1 MARPAQPK
9 GLRQMPLDNDFTPKK
24 DGLGSRAMAAGPR
37 DVSQADKGAA
47 LDVMLDAFLNAE
59 SDHTPRD
66 GNTGGT
72 LRQSAD
78 FNEENHAEK
87 CLPKESIPQTTPPL
101 PEGRK
106 SREKVTTEDMS
117 QFLKLWFFDWL
128 SVTIPNSVDG
138 KGTKAEGLKGLAE
151 SDKASKRLFLWTT
164 LKGLHVM
171 RVGKGTD
178 KYLGAAHLAFDPTA
192 KDRVASIRDGHS
204 ANMPNIELTGANGMC
219 AELAPL
225 ALSELG
231 PVLIA
236 RADSSWDVSQAG
248 LWDDL
253 YDLLCQMSVQHKM
266 EMPRVEGTEQKG
278 RTIYFGSGEASVKIY
293 EKSFELLA
301 KGKIEEADL
310 DENLVR
316 IEFTFRPK
324 KGKKAGLAKIARD
337 EGAGSLLRTTRWV
350 RSLTEQLAVMT
361 KQAIKD
367 QAELAVGRVTETPD
381 VKRPQKMAKVAVQQY
396 ARTLCRGAISEI
408 VQNEWAGDWHAAV
421 VDPDEV
427 VSSICRLVVEEV
439 EGVAFDLCQQ
449 YGVIEVMEMEQEAD
463 RQKELLDVWMSDQ
476 KRRTDQAIFKLER
489 AAAQARSDCG
499 VSYEA
504 A

>member
-37 DVSQADKGAA
+37 DVSQADKDASLGAMLA
-47 LDVMLDAFLNAE
+47 AFLDAE
-59 SDHTPRD
+59 SVLTPRH

-72 LRQSAD
+72 LRQAID
-78 FNEENHAEK
+78 CKEENLAEK
-87 CLPKESIPQTTPPL
+87 SLPNEVVPQTTPPH
-101 PEGRK
+101 EDGRK
-106 SREKVTTEDMS
+106 SREKETTDDMS
-117 QFLKLWFFDWL
+117 KFLKLWFFDWL
-128 SVTIPNSVDG
+128 SLTVPNSVDG
-138 KGTKAEGLKGLAE
+138 KGTKAEGLLGQTE
-151 SDKASKRLFLWTT
+151 CDKASLRLFTWST

-171 RVGKGTD
+171 RIGKGTD

-253 YDLLCQMSVQHKM
+253 YDLLCKMSVRHKM
-266 EMPRVEGTEQKG
+266 KMPRVEGTEEKG
-278 RTIYFGSGEASVKIY
+278 RTIYFGSGEVSVKIY

-337 EGAGSLLRTTRWV
+337 EGAGSLLRTTHWV
-350 RSLTEQLAVMT
+350 RCLTEELAVLT

-381 VKRPQKMAKVAVQQY
+381 VKRPQKMAKAAVQQY
-396 ARTLCRGAISEI
+396 ARTLCRGAISEL
-408 VQNEWAGDWHAAV
+408 VQNEWSGDWHSAMI
-421 VDPDEV
+421 DPDEV
-427 VSSICRLVVEEV
+427 TDNICRMVRDEV
-439 EGVAFDLCQQ
+439 EGVAFDLCTQ
-449 YGVIEVMEMEQEAD
+449 YGVIEVLEMEQEAD
-463 RQKELLDVWMSDQ
+463 RQKSLLDVWMIDQ
-476 KRRTDQAIFKLER
+476 KRRTNQAIAKLEISARKAR
-489 AAAQARSDCG
+489 AECG
-499 VSYEA
+499 VRYEA